1 MKLSELIKRNRAA
14 HGYTMQDVADKSGL
28 SKGTISLLE
37 RGYNEQTGKEITP
50 QLPTLEKLAPV
61 FGMTLSELL
70 ETIDDVVRVNP
81 SKRHEAIVA
90 IPVLG
95 TVPAGIPIEA
105 IEDIIDYEE
114 IDTRL
119 AATGKFFGL
128 RIQGDSMAPKIMEG
142 DIVIVKQQ
150 DDVDSGE
157 TAIVIIDGHDAT
169 CKRVIKN
176 DLGLILQPTNPTYE
190 PVQYDHES
198 IKKTPI
204 KIIGKVIEL
213 RRKF

>member
-1 MKLSELIKRNRAA
+1 MLSIRKYRLTKGLTQDELGALL
-14 HGYTMQDVADKSGL
+14 GVSGKTVSSWEVGNSEPKMGMI
-28 SKGTISLLE
+28 SKMARI
-37 RGYNEQTGKEITP
+37 
-50 QLPTLEKLAPV
+50 
-61 FGMTLSELL
+61 FGVNNSDI
-70 ETIDDVVRVNP
+70 IDDLHSDDHVVNRV
-81 SKRHEAIVA
+81 SGVQIRI
-90 IPVLG
+90 LG
-95 TVPAGIPIEA
+95 LVPAGIPIEA
-105 IEDIIDYEE
+105 IEDVIGYEE
-114 IDTRL
+114 IDSRL
-119 AATGKFFGL
+119 ASTGKFFGL
-128 RIQGDSMAPKIMEG
+128 RIQGDSMSPKIMEG

-204 KIIGKVIEL
+204 RIIGKVVEL